1 MEDTADGLSFRLGLL
16 TSISSGY
23 DLDHF
28 NDDSDDVSILW
39 KGIIFLR
46 HTKDY
51 YMNLLFLILTEH

>member
-1 MEDTADGLSFRLGLL
+1 MSLNLFTVHFNHFLGMEDTADGLSFRLGLL

-39 KGIIFLR
+39 KGIIFL
-46 HTKDY
+46 
-51 YMNLLFLILTEH
+51 